1 MKIKNIFGDRVLVK
15 PVVIEVKT
23 NSGIILDDVAG
34 QEAESY
40 FGEIVM
46 VGQGAKI
53 TDMKLEVGQ
62 QFVTGK
68 FAGDKFEINED
79 GKVQEYRILDVDLI
93 LALIEN

>member
-23 NSGIILDDVAG
+23 NSGIILDGVAG

-46 VGQGAKI
+46 VGPGAKI
-53 TDMKLEVGQ
+53 TVSSMWFISRSAGKGEVASPGQ
-62 QFVTGK
+62 TAPRPEHTGPGPN
-68 FAGDKFEINED
+68 GD
-79 GKVQEYRILDVDLI
+79 
-93 LALIEN
+93 LAC